1 MAVVVGI
8 GIIGQLALEGGDG
21 GRVVLLEEVAVAD
34 AGFGIGTPVVMVT
47 GEVVV
52 EPFQG
57 GGIVLLLEERI
68 GEVVRDQ
75 VPFFLAIQGGQV
87 VQVHED
93 GAGVGVLAVPVVGLG
108 DPVAGELVEGILPGA
123 VVGGGLQVRHRIA
136 EGSVLDQLVRA
147 EEIGLHVVGL
157 HPRVQFVD
165 VVVSRDGGLVVMVR
179 EGGHRHVAVDL
190 VPLGKGVI
198 PLHVV
203 VEGRHIVVQ
212 VEGEFRVV
220 EVCVLLDVLVE
231 RKGGGVLERIQGGH
245 LVAQLDV
252 AVAQLVVRDLA
263 QGIRAFRHLAEA
275 LHGALPVLDGIQD
288 GAGVEPVGPVAGRVV
303 RQVLLVVGTGLLL
316 VAEHEVGLGHDAGE
330 VRLAVRRDLVVDI
343 LAELDHVVVIF
354 LVETA
359 FEDIV
364 VRKLGEAR
372 VHGGFGKPVGRLAE
386 VAQRVAHVA
395 QRVLGRGRVVGR
407 RQALHLLQERPG
419 EGEVAAAEGA
429 VALLVGVFGHLAG
442 HQLVLRDAA
451 EPVRGLPIEPA
462 VEQVLRPAEVHLRD
476 QEGFGPAV
484 QEGFGALLV
493 AGGLEFEGAEGRV
506 TFGFAAGNALQQP
519 GGLRVHAVPVQVQGA
534 VIFRSL
540 GGGGSCKEDGRQ
552 GQDQSFLHLRV
563 DYFTNLRIFLIIFV

>member
-1 MAVVVGI
+1 MK
-8 GIIGQLALEGGDG
+8 
-21 GRVVLLEEVAVAD
+21 
-34 AGFGIGTPVVMVT
+34 
-47 GEVVV
+47 
-52 EPFQG
+52 
-57 GGIVLLLEERI
+57 
-68 GEVVRDQ
+68 
-75 VPFFLAIQGGQV
+75 
-87 VQVHED
+87 
-93 GAGVGVLAVPVVGLG
+93 
-108 DPVAGELVEGILPGA
+108 
-123 VVGGGLQVRHRIA
+123 
-136 EGSVLDQLVRA
+136 GSCR
-147 EEIGLHVVGL
+147 
-157 HPRVQFVD
+157 RVQFVD
-165 VVVSRDGGLVVMVR
+165 VVVGRDGGLVVVVR

-190 VPLGKGVI
+190 VPFGESVI

-212 VEGEFRVV
+212 VESEFRVV
-220 EVCVLLDVLVE
+220 EIRVLLDVLVE

-330 VRLAVRRDLVVDI
+330 MRLAVLRDLVEDF
-343 LAELDHVVVIF
+343 LSELDHVVVVLF
-354 LVETA
+354 VETA
-359 FEDIV
+359 FEDVV
-364 VRKLGEAR
+364 VRELGETR
-372 VHGGFGKPVGRLAE
+372 IHRGLGEPVGRLAE
-386 VAQRVAHVA
+386 IALRIADVTEGI
-395 QRVLGRGRVVGR
+395 LGRGRVVGR
-407 RQALHLLQERPG
+407 RKVLHLLQEHPG
-419 EGEVAAAEGA
+419 NGEIAASESA
-429 VALLVGVFGHLAG
+429 VAPLVNVFGHLAR
-442 HQLVLRDAA
+442 HQFVLLDAA
-451 EPVRGLPIEPA
+451 ETVRGLVIETA

-484 QEGFGALLV
+484 QEGFGALLI
-493 AGGLEFEGAEGRV
+493 AGGLEFEGAEGRI

-534 VIFRSL
+534 VVFRSL

>member
-1 MAVVVGI
+1 M
-8 GIIGQLALEGGDG
+8 
-21 GRVVLLEEVAVAD
+21 
-34 AGFGIGTPVVMVT
+34 
-47 GEVVV
+47 
-52 EPFQG
+52 
-57 GGIVLLLEERI
+57 
-68 GEVVRDQ
+68 
-75 VPFFLAIQGGQV
+75 
-87 VQVHED
+87 
-93 GAGVGVLAVPVVGLG
+93 
-108 DPVAGELVEGILPGA
+108 
-123 VVGGGLQVRHRIA
+123 RHRIA
-136 EGSVLDQLVRA
+136 EGTVLDQLVRA
-147 EEIGLHVVGL
+147 EEVSLHVVGL
-157 HPRVQFVD
+157 HPRIQFVD
-165 VVVSRDGGLVVMVR
+165 VVVGRDGGLVVVVR

-220 EVCVLLDVLVE
+220 EVRVLLDVLVE

-245 LVAQLDV
+245 FVAQLDV

-263 QGIRAFRHLAEA
+263 QGVGALGHLAEA
-275 LHGALPVLDGIQD
+275 LHGALPVLHRVQD

-343 LAELDHVVVIF
+343 LAELDHVVVIL

-359 FEDIV
+359 FEDVV

-395 QRVLGRGRVVGR
+395 QRVLGRSRVVGR

-484 QEGFGALLV
+484 QEGFGALLI

-534 VIFRSL
+534 VVFRSL
-540 GGGGSCKEDGRQ
+540 GGGGSREEDGRQ

-563 DYFTNLRIFLIIFV
+563 YYFTNLRIFLIIFV